1 MGLVGLCLHLQQ
13 RTPRR
18 REAVRGTFLPAGL
31 IQTLLA
37 KTRKLIVI
45 YKLLFIRWPPILK
58 EFIFSLMFSRLEGG
72 KCIDDYFR

>member
-1 MGLVGLCLHLQQ
+1 MSPPAAKDAQKEGGSQGDG
-13 RTPRR
+13 
-18 REAVRGTFLPAGL
+18 AFLPAGL

-58 EFIFSLMFSRLEGG
+58 EFIFSLIFSRLEGG